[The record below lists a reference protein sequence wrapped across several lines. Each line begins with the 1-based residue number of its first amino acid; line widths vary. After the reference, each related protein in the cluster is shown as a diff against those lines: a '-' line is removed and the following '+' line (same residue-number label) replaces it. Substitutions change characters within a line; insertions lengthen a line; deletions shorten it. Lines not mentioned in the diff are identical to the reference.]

1 MLNLKQEQK
10 LQQKL
15 SPQQIQYIKLLQ
27 LNTLDLEQRI
37 KEEMESNP
45 LLEEGLSEE
54 ERAEE
59 ESLSDTEEDLD
70 DEERLEDERERELDA
85 EAESEVEID
94 DEDEFDWDD
103 LLNASDDLHGYK
115 ANVEGGGRSEDDE
128 RERPMRAESTIAE
141 DLRDQLT
148 FSGLSEEDELIA
160 DQIIGSIDKDG
171 YLRRPLESI
180 VDDVLFNEGIELEES
195 DVEAVLKEIQQL
207 DPTGI
212 AARDLRECLLLQ
224 LEQLPDDTT
233 GRAVAAEMLREHYEA
248 FTMKHFG
255 KLKKRLDVD
264 DTELKAAFD
273 LIKERL
279 DPKPGE
285 GSFSAQENYITP
297 DFTVRY
303 VDGEFVILL
312 NGRNAPKLHIS
323 KQYRKMLEE
332 LSAEQKKQKQAAGQQ
347 NGESSA
353 GGADDRQKPG
363 RPPGGDDGVDEE
375 TRDSLKDKFDS
386 ARWFINSI
394 NQRRHTMTMV
404 MDAIVQEQ
412 EDFFR
417 HGPGHLKPMILKD
430 IAEIIEMDI
439 STVSRVVNGKYV
451 QTEWGV
457 YELKYFFSEGLETE
471 SGEEVS
477 NKEVKAILQQVVD
490 EEDKTNPLSD
500 SKLADALSERGF
512 KIARRTV
519 SKYRKQLSIPVA
531 RLRKQ
536 IVVEE
541 ENGEEE
547 GE

>member
-1 MLNLKQEQK
+1 MLDLKQEQK

-37 KEEMESNP
+37 KDEMESNP

-160 DQIIGSIDKDG
+160 DQIIGSIDEDG

-353 GGADDRQKPG
+353 GGADDQQKPG

-375 TRDSLKDKFDS
+375 TRDFLKDKFDS

-541 ENGEEE
+541 EE
-547 GE
+547 

>member
-70 DEERLEDERERELDA
+70 DEERLEDER
-85 EAESEVEID
+85 ESEVEID

-353 GGADDRQKPG
+353 GGADDQQKPG
-363 RPPGGDDGVDEE
+363 RPPGGNDGVDEE
-375 TRDSLKDKFDS
+375 TRDFLKDKFDS

-412 EDFFR
+412 EAFFKQ
-417 HGPGHLKPMILKD
+417 GPGNLKPMILED

>member
-1 MLNLKQEQK
+1 MLDLKQEQK

-37 KEEMESNP
+37 KDEMESNP

-332 LSAEQKKQKQAAGQQ
+332 LSAEQKKQKRAAGQQ

-363 RPPGGDDGVDEE
+363 RPPGGNDGVDEE
-375 TRDSLKDKFDS
+375 TRDFLKDKFDS

-541 ENGEEE
+541 EE
-547 GE
+547 